1 MTTQVLPPRW
11 SLQSFELELAVAETA
26 SIVKA
31 PVHRDDSVL
40 HIEGFLH
47 HSSMARLASRAAFAS
62 AIKRFNKSIQTTQ
75 NALEIAAGGGSRKI
89 TSHALHGLHPY
100 KGKFYPQLARS
111 LLNVC
116 GVERGGLI
124 IDPFAG
130 CGTSVLEA
138 SILGIRALGIDANPL
153 AVLVSQ
159 AKLQLLGC
167 PASEVKR
174 EFSQLRTLSEGTA
187 LPDEDYLVR
196 WFPGVNLDFLRR
208 AIPSIRE
215 LSSQT
220 ARNGATVALSS
231 VLREASWQDPR
242 QLRTRRRRDG
252 DNPLVLEDL
261 FYRALD
267 SLVRDL
273 AAVQAVPELKW
284 KRMSRLSSMVIE
296 GDSRDLTRVLKR
308 HMRRKADAVV
318 TSPPYASA
326 LPYIDTDRLSLCAFG
341 LLSRGNLRKAE
352 SRQIGNRE
360 ITERERVHIE
370 NQMAASIENDEW
382 IPYALREILD
392 ATLIVSREPESG
404 CRKRRTPALLYNYFR
419 DMRTVLSQISDLVRE
434 GGKVAIVIGANSAA
448 GPSGTV
454 IQVPTPEILIELARQ
469 NGLEIE
475 GDFSKR
481 LTSYGA
487 PETVHQRNAMNADRV
502 LLFRRL
508 KAEQTGEQK

>member
-1 MTTQVLPPRW
+1 MTTRVLPPKW
-11 SLQSFELELAVAETA
+11 TLQPFELELAAAEVE
-26 SIVKA
+26 SIVKT
-31 PVHRDDSVL
+31 PVERDEAGL
-40 HIEGFLH
+40 FIKQALH
-47 HSSMARLASRAAFAS
+47 HSSLARLARRMAFAS
-62 AIKRFNKSIQTTQ
+62 GVKGSKGIIQTSQ
-75 NALEIAAGGGSRKI
+75 NALEISAGGGSRKV

-138 SILGIRALGIDANPL
+138 SLLGIRALGVDANPL

-159 AKLQLLGC
+159 AKLQLLSC
-167 PASEVKR
+167 PAAEVQR
-174 EFSQLRTLSEGTA
+174 EFTQLRPLSEGTA

-196 WFPGVNLDFLRR
+196 WFPGENLDFLRR
-208 AIPSIRE
+208 AIPSIRG
-215 LSSQT
+215 LSSET

-231 VLREASWQDPR
+231 VLREASWQDPQ
-242 QLRTRRRRDG
+242 QLRTGRRQNG

-261 FYRALD
+261 FYCALD
-267 SLVRDL
+267 ALVEDL
-273 AAVQAVPELKW
+273 AAVQAVPGLKW
-284 KRMSRLSSMVIE
+284 ERMSRLSNMVIE
-296 GDSRDLTRVLKR
+296 GDSRDLTAILKR

-341 LLSRGNLRKAE
+341 LLSRNNQRKAE
-352 SRQIGNRE
+352 SRLIGNRE
-360 ITERERVHIE
+360 ITERERTFIE
-370 NQMAASIENDEW
+370 SQMAVSIRNDRW
-382 IPYALREILD
+382 IPGELRGVLE
-392 ATLIVSREPESG
+392 ATMDVSREPESG
-404 CRKRRTPALLYNYFR
+404 FRKRRTPALLYNYFR
-419 DMRTVLSQISDLVRE
+419 DMRSVLSQISNLVRE
-434 GGKVAIVIGANSAA
+434 DGRVAIVIGANNVA
-448 GPSGTV
+448 GPSGTT
-454 IQVPTPEILIELARQ
+454 IQIPVVEIMVQLARQ

-475 GDFSKR
+475 GDFTKR

-487 PETVHQRNAMNADRV
+487 SETVHQRNAMNADRV

-508 KAEQTGEQK
+508 